1 MKKLIAIAFLVSGL
15 ISFNSSAQDCDSIYR
30 AVESY
35 LVADDEGR
43 VFVSDGQVYRAFLDN
58 ETAEFKTT
66 LYGGSLYR
74 IAASAGLKDNYVIF
88 TIKDVDGNI
97 LFTNRDF
104 KNAPYWDFKV
114 ESTIQVTIETNL
126 DRDKKISGCSVMM
139 IGFQK

>member
-1 MKKLIAIAFLVSGL
+1 MKKFIAIAFLVAGF

-43 VFVSDGQVYRAFLDN
+43 IFVSDGQVYRAFLDN

-88 TIKDVDGNI
+88 TIKDIDGNI
-97 LFTNRDF
+97 LFTNRDY
-104 KNAPYWDFKV
+104 KNAPYWDFKI
-114 ESTIQVTIETNL
+114 ESTVQVSVETNL